1 MALVVVKAVDDRKQ
15 RMKMQ
20 SWTVECIIIFKVV
33 SCVVRGKR

>member
-1 MALVVVKAVDDRKQ
+1 MALVVKAVDERKQ

-20 SWTVECIIIFKVV
+20 SWTVEYVIMFKVV